1 MITREKEVLGIA
13 YQVQRQEL
21 MMVGCVLRGNPGQ
34 LGDAGRVLKD
44 IFIMVEIEV
53 CHHFSVLALFLVY
66 HGLFHSGEISDGFQ
80 GLPIDLPHQPALPA
94 AFIQRYPFHLILPNI
109 IEQTAQKGQ
118 EQCRDKS

>member
-1 MITREKEVLGIA
+1 
-13 YQVQRQEL
+13 
-21 MMVGCVLRGNPGQ
+21 MVGCVLRGNPGQ